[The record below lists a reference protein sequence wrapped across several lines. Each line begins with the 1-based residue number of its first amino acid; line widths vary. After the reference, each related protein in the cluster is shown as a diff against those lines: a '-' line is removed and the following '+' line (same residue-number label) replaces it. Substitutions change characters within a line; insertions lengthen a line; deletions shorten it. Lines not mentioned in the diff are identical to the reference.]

1 LADAEPAGNVNTR
14 DPNAAGCTSVIGKLE
29 TAPARTR
36 TDLLAAPVAAALA
49 SWNGPTNVDDIEVA
63 AIDPDLADTAAFCA
77 AYDVGLDVSANCVV
91 VAGKRDGVQRFAACM
106 VLATTR
112 ADVNN
117 VVRRLLDVRKLSFAP
132 MDTAVSE
139 TGMEYGGITPIGLP
153 AAWPIYVD
161 TAVAAMPLVV
171 IGSGVRRSKI
181 VVPGATLTELPN
193 AQLVDGL
200 ANPI

>member
-1 LADAEPAGNVNTR
+1 MVR
-14 DPNAAGCTSVIGKLE
+14 VIGKLE
-29 TAPARTR
+29 TVPAATR
-36 TDLLAAPVAAALA
+36 PDLVAAPVYDAL
-49 SWNGPTNVDDIEVA
+49 TNWSGTTSIDDIEVA
-63 AIDPDLADTAAFCA
+63 AIDPDVADTAAFCA
-77 AYDVGLDVSANCVV
+77 AYDVGLEISANCVV
-91 VAGKRDGVQRFAACM
+91 VAGKREGVQRFAACM

-153 AAWPIYVD
+153 PAWPIYVD
-161 TAVAAMPLVV
+161 AAVAATPLVV

-181 VVPGATLTELPN
+181 VLPGATLAELPN
-193 AQLVDGL
+193 AQVIDDL
-200 ANPI
+200 ANPIYE

>member
-1 LADAEPAGNVNTR
+1 MVG
-14 DPNAAGCTSVIGKLE
+14 VIGKLE
-29 TAPARTR
+29 TVPAATR
-36 TDLLAAPVAAALA
+36 PDLMAIAVYDALA
-49 SWNGPTNVDDIEVA
+49 NWTGATSVNDIKVA
-63 AIDPDLADTAAFCA
+63 AIDPDLADTAAFCT
-77 AYDVGLDVSANCVV
+77 AYDVGLEISANCVV
-91 VAGKRDGVQRFAACM
+91 VAGKREGVQRFAACM

-139 TGMEYGGITPIGLP
+139 TSMEYGGITPIGLP
-153 AAWPIYVD
+153 SAWPIYVD
-161 TAVAAMPLVV
+161 TAVAATPLVV

-181 VVPGATLTELPN
+181 VLPGATLAEMPN
-193 AQLVDGL
+193 AQVIDGL